1 MAGDLWFWSVQHSV
15 GQGLMHSGVLADGGQ
30 LKKSG
35 ENLLSVVYDC
45 GTLTGK
51 RKKLIRREVDL
62 LASRIDSLD
71 ALYISH
77 FDDDH
82 VNGLPELFDRFT
94 PSLIAIP
101 HVTAAER
108 FFRVVH
114 ARGGYGLGALGE
126 VTRGMLVSP
135 RRTIRE
141 MVGRI
146 PKILEIKPYGES
158 PLDRDE
164 LPNIGVEAMGDGF
177 TTVKP
182 SRETDGVG
190 YVISSLGDHLWVV
203 KPWVQPAVS
212 VASKRFLKELGLSS
226 NRELTEA
233 LPGWLSNIRDS
244 RKFIADA
251 YKRAIRGVSKSDI
264 NNFTSLCLY
273 SGPPNG
279 NLFTDLPNHWAG
291 DISTWSTRGDFSAE
305 SFKPAWV
312 GTGDALL
319 GDSNA
324 AGPFFG
330 SFSKVRGGVGQV
342 TVPHHGASRNSY
354 QGLVDFFGHGT
365 TWIASAG
372 SNNKFGHPHRD
383 VVEDISQRGQFVW
396 VTENSRTRYIQ
407 TTRISYGG

>member
-15 GQGLMHSGVLADGGQ
+15 GQGLMHSGVLADGNQ

-45 GTLTGK
+45 GTLTSK
-51 RKKLIRREVDL
+51 RKKLIEREVDL

-114 ARGGYGLGALGE
+114 ARGGYGLSTLGQ
-126 VTRGMLVSP
+126 VTRGMLLNP
-135 RRTIRE
+135 KRTISDIF
-141 MVGRI
+141 GRVPI
-146 PKILEIKPYGES
+146 VEIGPDQTAPSAPEEFQSYDDARDGLSAIKPSEDTG
-158 PLDRDE
+158 
-164 LPNIGVEAMGDGF
+164 
-177 TTVKP
+177 
-182 SRETDGVG
+182 GVG
-190 YVISSLGDHLWVV
+190 YIVDSRGCTLWVV
-203 KPWVQPAVS
+203 KPWVNPAVT
-212 VASKRFLKELGLSS
+212 VASDRFLEELGLSS
-226 NRELTEA
+226 NCDLMEA
-233 LPGWLSNIRDS
+233 LPGWLSDIRGA

-251 YKRAIRGVSKSDI
+251 YKRAIDGVPESVI

-273 SGPPNG
+273 SGPPDG
-279 NLFTDLPNHWAG
+279 NLVKIMPNHWVG
-291 DISTWSTRGDFSAE
+291 DVMTWSTRGDFCENSTA
-305 SFKPAWV
+305 PAWI

-319 GDSNA
+319 GDSEA
-324 AGPFFG
+324 AAPFFD
-330 SFSKVRGGVGQV
+330 SFSLARKSVGQV
-342 TVPHHGASRNSY
+342 TAPHHGASRNSY
-354 QGLVDFFGHGT
+354 RDFVDFFGQET

-372 SNNKFGHPHRD
+372 TKNTYGHPHGD
-383 VVEDISQRGQFVW
+383 VVENMSRRGKFVW
-396 VTENSRTRYIQ
+396 VTEKSRSRYIQ
-407 TTRISYGG
+407 TSRISYFR